1 MSLDSKDATRHQPVS
16 PSKEGASRNQEG
28 IAPSYRRSRRSMD
41 YPIRMANTG
50 RHLLSSDQPSM
61 CCHYEIIQVD
71 GYSPAEGFTAEVWID
86 ANLLLSM
93 YYDES

>member
-1 MSLDSKDATRHQPVS
+1 MSPNSTDATRHQPVS

-28 IAPSYRRSRRSMD
+28 IAPAYRHSRRPMD
-41 YPIRMANTG
+41 FQIRMAGTG
-50 RHLLSSDQPSM
+50 QHLVSPDSPSM
-61 CCHYEIIQVD
+61 CCHYEIAPVD
-71 GYSPAEGFTAEVWID
+71 AYSSAEGFTAEVWID